1 MNNMQVK
8 RFYYLLIT
16 LCVALVGFSSCSKDD
31 DETPRIPDIS
41 EYWVMPSTNFG
52 TSLSSIATAE
62 TARGFVVSPVDNKL
76 SLTKTIENVPF
87 AWEYIGD
94 AEGNYRYAKC
104 KLANDFTAKL
114 KSYLTGKMGYSE
126 ASNYSSNSDYV
137 VLVNNS
143 SGLFVTI
150 CSDSTGDYFL
160 FGPYDESLYSWT
172 RLGTLKSE
180 LGTITPLLGYGC
192 DAELIKNY
200 EARAGHI
207 VHKNTDAS
215 KGFYFYETND
225 KMFPAVA
232 YWLDEETKTQ
242 LVEARL
248 YYDSN
253 NMPTSTE
260 VIAMLE
266 KMGYHYTYSLDS
278 EDESQIFF
286 DYESKKTIY
295 VAYSKPDGYEGTFLP
310 CIKFTNVNMENNLP
324 PLEVD
329 FPWLPT
335 NVYGMTIDDAVKWVQ
350 AQSWCDSRESDYFD
364 IWPMFK
370 TKYPEFPYVVLMD
383 DEGYYAAGIVFA
395 ETTLVLRA
403 LSIRK
408 TIENDYGC
416 VYKEGSSLYP
426 TFINNDAE
434 VPYEFQYVYDAGM
447 WGYPA
452 LIVEP
457 Q

>member
-1 MNNMQVK
+1 MRVK
-8 RFYYLLIT
+8 NVYHLMV
-16 LCVALVGFSSCSKDD
+16 LCAVLVGFSSCSS
-31 DETPRIPDIS
+31 DEDAPRVPDIS
-41 EYWVMPSTNFG
+41 EYWVMPSTDFG
-52 TSLSSIATAE
+52 ASLSTIATAE
-62 TARGFVVSPVDNKL
+62 AARGFEVSQTGNKL
-76 SLTKTIENVPF
+76 DLTKTVENVPF
-87 AWEYIGD
+87 VWEYIGD

-104 KLANDFTAKL
+104 ALTNDFVSKL
-114 KSYLTGKMGYSE
+114 KSYLISKLGYSE
-126 ASNYSSNSDYV
+126 AADYSSNSDYT
-137 VLVNNS
+137 VLVNS
-143 SGLFVTI
+143 SNQLFVTI
-150 CSDSTGDYFL
+150 YNGATEGGAYFL

-172 RLGTLKSE
+172 RLGTLKSD
-180 LGTITPLLGYGC
+180 LGMITPLLGYGC

-207 VHKNTDAS
+207 VHKNTDES

-225 KMFPAVA
+225 EMFPAVA

-242 LVEARL
+242 LEEARL
-248 YYDSN
+248 YFDSS
-253 NMPTSTE
+253 NMPTVDQVVE
-260 VIAMLE
+260 MLE
-266 KMGYHYTYSLDS
+266 KMGYHYTYSLDPT
-278 EDESQIFF
+278 DDSQIFF

-295 VAYSKPDGYEGTFLP
+295 VAYSKPDGHEGTFLP

-324 PLEVD
+324 PYEVD

-335 NVYGMTIDDAVKWVQ
+335 NVYGMTIEQAVAWVES
-350 AQSWCDSRESDYFD
+350 QSWYESREADYFD

-383 DEGYYAAGIVFA
+383 DEGSYAAGIVFA
-395 ETTLVLRA
+395 ETSLVLRA

-408 TIENDYGC
+408 AIENDYGC

-426 TFINNDAE
+426 TFINNNAP
-434 VPYEFQYVYDAGM
+434 VPYEFQYIYDAGM

-452 LIVEP
+452 LVIEP